1 MDKNDFSLILSN
13 QKKFFRNNGTL
24 DVNFRIHQLK
34 KLKSLIIK
42 NEEAIYEA
50 LKKDLNK
57 SDFESYVSEVGF
69 VLGEINFTIKNIKN
83 WCRVKKVK
91 TPLVHL
97 PGKSYILKEPY
108 GSVLIIGPW
117 NYPFQLLIAPLVGAI
132 AAGNCALLKPSE
144 LSPNV
149 SKFITKLINENF
161 NAEYIHAVEGGI
173 EETSSLLS
181 LKWDYIFFTGS
192 VNVGKVVMKAASY
205 NLAPVTL
212 ELGGKSPCIIDK
224 SVNLKLAAKRL
235 VWGKFFNTGQT
246 CIAPDYLFIHKDI
259 VKDFIPLLKNTIK
272 EFYGENPINSEYYG
286 RIINTKH
293 FTRLNNYLKDGTI
306 IFGGNVNEEELYI
319 SPTLI
324 IGSSINS
331 PIMNDEIFGPILP
344 MFQYENLNEVI
355 SFINSRPKPLSL
367 YFFSNDKNNIK
378 KITSNT
384 SSGSVCIN
392 DTLSQI
398 TTPYLP
404 FGGVG
409 TSGMGKY
416 HGKWSFDTFTH
427 EKSVMNKS
435 FKFDLSV
442 KYPPYT
448 FPIKIL
454 RRFFE

>member
-1 MDKNDFSLILSN
+1 
-13 QKKFFRNNGTL
+13 
-24 DVNFRIHQLK
+24 
-34 KLKSLIIK
+34 
-42 NEEAIYEA
+42 
-50 LKKDLNK
+50 
-57 SDFESYVSEVGF
+57 
-69 VLGEINFTIKNIKN
+69 
-83 WCRVKKVK
+83 
-91 TPLVHL
+91 
-97 PGKSYILKEPY
+97 
-108 GSVLIIGPW
+108 
-117 NYPFQLLIAPLVGAI
+117 
-132 AAGNCALLKPSE
+132 
-144 LSPNV
+144 
-149 SKFITKLINENF
+149 
-161 NAEYIHAVEGGI
+161 
-173 EETSSLLS
+173 
-181 LKWDYIFFTGS
+181 
-192 VNVGKVVMKAASY
+192 
-205 NLAPVTL
+205 
-212 ELGGKSPCIIDK
+212 
-224 SVNLKLAAKRL
+224 
-235 VWGKFFNTGQT
+235 
-246 CIAPDYLFIHKDI
+246 
-259 VKDFIPLLKNTIK
+259 
-272 EFYGENPINSEYYG
+272 
-286 RIINTKH
+286 
-293 FTRLNNYLKDGTI
+293 
-306 IFGGNVNEEELYI
+306 
-319 SPTLI
+319 
-324 IGSSINS
+324 
-331 PIMNDEIFGPILP
+331 MNDEIFGPILP